1 MKKATLTEDKAEKTP
16 TGGVLVGKREGQTI
30 IHNKGTLSGYLVG
43 RTHAKGGIKAINKS
57 TGQPLEMQG
66 GEVVI
71 TAPAVSDNTKNE
83 FNGKMMTNRE
93 ILSQINV
100 KGGGV
105 AFAKDGM
112 EIPKS
117 VKHTGASYNY
127 GGKTMTDHEI
137 IKHITGGHLSKG
149 MTLTQIAKMHKV
161 SLKELQKQVD
171 MGMKAESEH
180 TSSKREQMKIVK
192 DHLYENPKYYSL
204 LKKAGL
210 NHGGRVHRGSLV
222 RDAKSGNTPA
232 RDLNNYNDVLDL
244 DADGMVGAETSLY
257 ATGGMFNT
265 EPFLNYYFDEIA
277 EFLKYQNNIT
287 LNKDFAFKYKG
298 ELFRV
303 EPIVLSEKNIKEAYF
318 SIIDSDDE
326 EVGDIVFNPNN
337 NKKFEANS
345 DFFDWNNIKFYDGGD
360 VKPYDANME
369 GDSANMMF
377 VTGGGVKELVEY
389 ITIASY
395 SDNPYQDDD
404 KIKFYNF
411 IDFKNYIRDVYANDG
426 ATNKRQIYLCI
437 NNDTSTSKLK
447 IYVSQ
452 GKNTNLNF
460 NPFTG
465 TFKDLEKNLK
475 KYSIGNFDLFDWNR
489 WGGIKSSTSTPSQT
503 SVPNTKVLTKKDLQD
518 CKIWIGDDLDLRD
531 KVVTKLIELG
541 IPEDSKYKNSAINN
555 LNILTFSK
563 DFIILDTSK
572 AFFEEQEKK
581 EIFPANL
588 GIDVNN
594 LGSSTPA
601 STTTSGNTKF
611 FQFTGETLTEIP
623 DSIPNFSGIIKDLP
637 EKIKQLALQMQVD
650 AGNTPNEDLKV
661 KDSPFFGNFSWEK
674 TGEGNDFW
682 DSINV
687 GNFVDFKKI
696 YGDYGEG
703 LTGINVSATP
713 TSTSGKFTADEIDL
727 FNQIDIIVNTNN
739 IKTVYTID
747 WMWETNAKDFY
758 VQSKLTGEVF
768 SLRFL
773 SDTLGTQNEDI
784 NPDKTIALLEDY
796 KEWKAT
802 QPTTA
807 TPTSTIQPIEVTKLT
822 LEDLTNSKIY
832 LGNDPAL
839 CEKIQ
844 TVAFLLGLRW
854 VDGDGR
860 VSELDAECLFFDDST
875 INRMEFGDATKF
887 AKSKFKQIYVVD
899 SKTTAKTTSK
909 PFDLTK
915 TKIWIDNLALSE
927 KVQKKAFELGWE
939 WYGEDLKNVQDKGI
953 PVALFFEDTK
963 RIEWTD
969 NKDYFDNKTNDFKE
983 IFESDIFGNSTS
995 TASQTSTQ
1003 NAPVEDEDWVKKFT
1017 ADLDKLATYLPNDI
1031 SFAPQLSK
1039 EKKDLEN
1046 LKKLLPSFQ
1055 QKKYAIERAKIL
1067 KEIKRLHNKLTYEGF
1082 IQGNEEGS
1090 TGADLFTPQGLLD
1103 YYYTQA
1109 TQNPTADL
1117 DPSCE
1122 LPTPNGEKSKLPLS
1136 AYLNV
1141 RTPQFKNWFGDWEK
1155 AYETG
1160 NYVNCSKMID
1170 PDTKE
1175 PKIYFHGVR
1184 KYVPNFG
1191 QFSNMG
1197 QGVVRPY
1204 GAFEPTFPASYFAGE
1219 EDYAKFYGGIAENLP
1234 TPSADYKPFIYKVFL
1249 SVKNPISLLPLD
1261 FMLSYKDFLD
1271 YIYVGY
1277 GVKVIPNQQLLT
1289 LLENDMNKKNP
1300 MWIYIRR
1307 DIGVI
1312 ELLKDYGYDAIF
1324 QMGDI
1329 PVFLPN
1335 GEVEPDRTKHLQE
1348 VEYLTFYPNQVKSA
1362 TVKKSFY
1369 FDFFNDIRFKN
1380 GGYVRI

>member
-1 MKKATLTEDKAEKTP
+1 MKKSTLTENKAEKTP

-43 RTHAKGGIKAINKS
+43 RTHAEGGIKAVNKS

-149 MTLTQIAKMHKV
+149 MTLPQIAKKHKV

-210 NHGGRVHRGSLV
+210 KHGGRVHRGSLL

-244 DADGMVGAETSLY
+244 QADNMVGADSGLFAY
-257 ATGGMFNT
+257 GG
-265 EPFLNYYFDEIA
+265 
-277 EFLKYQNNIT
+277 
-287 LNKDFAFKYKG
+287 G
-298 ELFRV
+298 
-303 EPIVLSEKNIKEAYF
+303 
-318 SIIDSDDE
+318 
-326 EVGDIVFNPNN
+326 
-337 NKKFEANS
+337 
-345 DFFDWNNIKFYDGGD
+345 

-369 GDSANMMF
+369 GDSADMMF
-377 VTGGGVKELVEY
+377 VTGGGVKDLVEY
-389 ITIASY
+389 VTIASY

-411 IDFKNYIRDVYANDG
+411 IDFKNYIKDVYANDG

-437 NNDTSTSKLK
+437 NNDTSTSKLR

-465 TFKDLEKNLK
+465 TFKDLEKNLQK
-475 KYSIGNFDLFDWNR
+475 WSIGNYDMYDWNR
-489 WGGIKSSTSTPSQT
+489 WSGVKSSTSTPSQT
-503 SVPNTKVLTKKDLQD
+503 SVPNSKVLTKDELKDS
-518 CKIWIGDDLDLRD
+518 KIWIGDDLDLRD
-531 KVVTKLIELG
+531 KVMAKLTQIGL
-541 IPEDSKYKNSAINN
+541 PEDSRYKNSAIKD
-555 LNILTFSK
+555 LYITTFSN
-563 DFIILDTSK
+563 DFVIYDYGRANFNS
-572 AFFEEQEKK
+572 QREK
-581 EIFPANL
+581 EMFPSDL
-588 GIDVNN
+588 GINV
-594 LGSSTPA
+594 GA
-601 STTTSGNTKF
+601 TTTSATIDLLGKKIWVHNNPDLSRKVQELGFANGFVNIAGKKIHKTNFDAIYFGLRGTDKYMYVLDSNRMEF
-611 FQFTGETLTEIP
+611 DNEDETEIFESDLFGTGTATPTSANTLTEIP
-623 DSIPNFSGIIKDLP
+623 DTDSSFSGTIKDLP
-637 EKIKQLALQMQVD
+637 EPIKKLSLQRQVD
-650 AGNTPNEDLKV
+650 AGNTPNDDLLIGN
-661 KDSPFFGNFSWEK
+661 DSRGGNF
-674 TGEGNDFW
+674 NW
-682 DSINV
+682 DSTSEGDGFWQSISI
-687 GNFVDFKKI
+687 GNFEPFKKI
-696 YGDYGEG
+696 YGKYGEG
-703 LTGINVSATP
+703 LTGINISATP
-713 TSTSGKFTADEIDL
+713 TSAPIDL
-727 FNQIDIIVNTNN
+727 SRTKIWIGDNPALSKKIQERAFELGWGDKADGVKNTDRAS
-739 IKTVYTID
+739 IFFR
-747 WMWETNAKDFY
+747 E
-758 VQSKLTGEVF
+758 
-768 SLRFL
+768 
-773 SDTLGTQNEDI
+773 
-784 NPDKTIALLEDY
+784 DKTIAILNHSYNEFDDY
-796 KEWKAT
+796 NTFKTITESDLFGTGTA
-802 QPTTA
+802 TA
-807 TPTSTIQPIEVTKLT
+807 TPTSTIKPIQVTKLT
-822 LEDLTNSKIY
+822 DNDLTNSKIY
-832 LGNDPAL
+832 LGNDPVL

-844 TVAFLLGLRW
+844 KRAFQLGLRW

-899 SKTTAKTTSK
+899 SMTTSTPTSA
-909 PFDLTK
+909 PFDFTL
-915 TKIWIDNLALSE
+915 TKIWIGDNPSLSE
-927 KVQKKAFELGWE
+927 KIQKRAMELGFDW
-939 WYGEDLKNVQDKGI
+939 WGGDKTPKNLNFVS
-953 PVALFFEDTK
+953 LFFDANEKITS
-963 RIEWTD
+963 TD
-969 NKDYFDNKTNDFKE
+969 SKKNFDSFKDYKE
-983 IFESDIFGNSTS
+983 ITEADIFGNSTS
-995 TASQTSTQ
+995 TASQTSKQ
-1003 NAPVEDEDWVKKFT
+1003 NMPVEDEDWVKKFT

-1031 SFAPQLSK
+1031 DFAPQLSK

-1117 DPSCE
+1117 DPPCE
-1122 LPTPNGEKSKLPLS
+1122 LPTPNGEKSKLPMS

-1141 RTPQFKNWFGDWEK
+1141 RTQQFKNWFGDWEK

-1277 GVKVIPNQQLLT
+1277 GVKVTPNQELLKV
-1289 LLENDMNKKNP
+1289 LNNDMIKKNP